1 MGGDQPERG
10 NARSGENKG
19 SVNDPLKSYQA
30 LIEKVD
36 AFFDRVAGR
45 YTQEMKCAAGCDDC
59 CRRTLTFYPFELER
73 MVEAAKELAEAE
85 LEGVIHRAR
94 QAGADPE
101 AACPLLKEGLCLIYA
116 ARPVICR
123 THGLPMLVPGEES
136 LSMCVYNLKGLEHL
150 DGDCVL
156 DLKPVNQILATV
168 NHLLASD
175 RGASPERVQVADAIL
190 ARFGTGGTIE
200 G

>member
-1 MGGDQPERG
+1 M
-10 NARSGENKG
+10 
-19 SVNDPLKSYQA
+19 NDPLKSYQE
-30 LIEKVD
+30 LVEKID
-36 AFFDRVAGR
+36 AFFRRVAGR
-45 YTQEMKCAAGCDDC
+45 YTQEIKCAPGCDDC
-59 CRRTLTFYPFELER
+59 CRRSLTFYPFEVER
-73 MVEAAKELAEAE
+73 MLEAAEGLDRAE
-85 LEGVIHRAR
+85 LEGVVHRAR
-94 QAGADPE
+94 QVGAAADPQ
-101 AACPLLKEGLCLIYA
+101 AACPLLKDGLCLVYA

-123 THGLPMLVPGEES
+123 THGLPMLVPGEDS

-190 ARFGTGGTIE
+190 KRFGQRGSQ
-200 G
+200 

>member
-1 MGGDQPERG
+1 MGGDQPGRG
-10 NARSGENKG
+10 NARPARVGT
-19 SVNDPLKSYQA
+19 VDDPLKSYLA
-30 LIEKVD
+30 LVEKVD

-45 YTQEMKCAAGCDDC
+45 YAEKIKCGPGCADCCKRSLSLFPFEIERMLEAAAGLPTTD
-59 CRRTLTFYPFELER
+59 LED
-73 MVEAAKELAEAE
+73 
-85 LEGVIHRAR
+85 VIQRAR
-94 QAGADPE
+94 QADPE
-101 AACPLLKEGLCLIYA
+101 AACPLLKEGHCLIYA

-123 THGLPMLVPGEES
+123 THGLPMLVPGEDS

-168 NHLLASD
+168 NHLLASS

-190 ARFGTGGTIE
+190 ERFDAGE
-200 G
+200 ME

>member
-1 MGGDQPERG
+1 M
-10 NARSGENKG
+10 
-19 SVNDPLKSYQA
+19 KSYQA
-30 LIEKVD
+30 LVEKVD
-36 AFFDRVAGR
+36 AFFNRVAGR
-45 YTQEMKCAAGCDDC
+45 YAEKMKCAPGCDDC
-59 CRRTLTFYPFELER
+59 CRRSLTLYPFEVER
-73 MVEAAKELAEAE
+73 MLAAAEGLAEAE

-94 QAGADPE
+94 LAGADPK

-123 THGLPMLVPGEES
+123 THGLPMLVPGEDS

-190 ARFGTGGTIE
+190 TRFGWETPRGME
-200 G
+200 